1 MSNVVLIGFMGCG
14 KSSVGALLAQQLGRP
29 FKDLD
34 DEIAGAAGRSVAAI
48 FDAEGESGFRRR
60 EADCLHRLLATD
72 GQVVAVGG
80 GAPLNEDNWRRIRE
94 GNCVVALTAEP
105 AELASRLNG
114 AISRPLLKPDAR
126 TAIATLLPKRI
137 HRYLEADLVVATDHR
152 SAGSVAEQLASRLPA
167 EGVERVQVDI
177 PGAGHEIVIGHGL
190 AHLVGPALRRS
201 GAGNT
206 VVLVTDPNVGKAH
219 ADHVLEALREAG
231 CAPALFTVPVGEAA
245 KQMDE
250 LARLYEYLA
259 ALRLDRGGALI
270 ALGGGAVGD
279 LTGFAAATWLR
290 GVRYVHIPTTLLA
303 MVDSSIGGKTAIN
316 LPSGKNLVGAV
327 HQPAAILCDLEYLGT
342 LPEAEYR
349 SGMAEVCKAA
359 IIAEPA
365 FADWLGASSARLQS
379 RDPDAIGEAVRRAA
393 AVKAVVVSDDPT
405 EGGRRAILNYG
416 HTIGHALERALG
428 YGTIRHG
435 EAVAWGMEAAAQL
448 SLLTG
453 RCGPDLPEQ
462 QRALLRAYGLLQTRP
477 KASRRDLLD
486 AMEHDKKS
494 RNGVARWVLLRAFGD
509 PEWGCQ
515 VDAQQVTAAL
525 DKVFES

>member
-1 MSNVVLIGFMGCG
+1 VSNVVLIGFMGCG
-14 KSSVGALLAQQLGRP
+14 KSSVGALLAQRLGWP

-34 DEIAGAAGRSVAAI
+34 EEITGAAGRSVAAI
-48 FDAEGESGFRRR
+48 FEAEGEAGFRRR
-60 EADCLHRLLATD
+60 EADCLNRVLAND

-80 GAPLNEDNWRRIRE
+80 GAPLDDSNWRRIRD
-94 GNCVVALTAEP
+94 GNWVVALTAEP
-105 AELASRLNG
+105 AELATRLNG
-114 AISRPLLKPDAR
+114 ATSRPLLEPDAW
-126 TAIATLLPKRI
+126 TAIATLLPKRV
-137 HRYLEADLVVATDHR
+137 HRYLEADMVIATDHR
-152 SAGSVAEQLASRLPA
+152 SAGSVAEQLAGRLPA
-167 EGVERVQVDI
+167 EGVERVQVNV
-177 PGAGHEIVIGHGL
+177 PGAGHEIVIGRGL

-206 VVLVTDPNVGKAH
+206 VVLVTDPNVGRAH
-219 ADHVLEALREAG
+219 ADHVLEALRPSG
-231 CAPALFTVPVGEAA
+231 FTPALFTVPVGEAA

-250 LARLYEYLA
+250 LARLYEDLA
-259 ALRLDRGGALI
+259 ALRLARDGALI

-290 GVRYVHIPTTLLA
+290 GIRYVQIPTTLLA

-327 HQPAAILCDLEYLGT
+327 HQPAAIFCDLEYLTT
-342 LPEAEYR
+342 LPEAEFR

-359 IIAEPA
+359 IIADPV
-365 FADWLGASSARLQS
+365 FADWLGASAARLQS
-379 RDPDAIGEAVRRAA
+379 RDRDAIREAVRRAA
-393 AVKAVVVSDDPT
+393 AIKAVVVSEDPT

-448 SLLTG
+448 SVITG
-453 RCGPDLPEQ
+453 RCGPGLPEQ
-462 QRALLRAYGLLQTRP
+462 QWALLRAYGLLETSP
-477 KASRRDLLD
+477 KVSRQDLLD

-494 RNGVARWVLLRAFGD
+494 RNGFVRWVLLRAFGD

-515 VDAQQVTAAL
+515 VDAEHMTAAL

>member
-14 KSSVGALLAQQLGRP
+14 KSSVGVLLAQHLGRP

-34 DEIAGAAGRSVAAI
+34 DEITGAAGRSVSAI

-60 EADCLHRLLATD
+60 EADCLHRVLATD

-80 GAPLNEDNWRRIRE
+80 GAPLDDDNWRRIRD

-114 AISRPLLKPDAR
+114 ATSRPLLKPDTP
-126 TAIATLLPKRI
+126 TAIATLLPGRV

-152 SAGSVAEQLASRLPA
+152 SVGSVAEQLAGRLPA
-167 EGVERVQVDI
+167 EGVERVPVKV
-177 PGAGHEIVIGHGL
+177 PGAAHEIVIGHRL
-190 AHLVGPALRRS
+190 AHLAGPALRRS
-201 GAGNT
+201 GAGDT

-219 ADHVLEALREAG
+219 ADQVLEALREAG
-231 CAPALFTVPVGEAA
+231 FAPALFSVPVGEAA
-245 KQMDE
+245 KHMDE

-259 ALRLDRGGALI
+259 ALRLDRDGALI

-327 HQPAAILCDLEYLGT
+327 HQPAAIVCDLEYLGT
-342 LPEAEYR
+342 LPEAEFR

-365 FADWLGASSARLQS
+365 LADWLLASAPRLQS
-379 RDPDAIGEAVRRAA
+379 RDRAAIRAAVRRAA
-393 AVKAVVVSDDPT
+393 AVKAAVVSEDPNET
-405 EGGRRAILNYG
+405 GRRAILNYG

-435 EAVAWGMEAAAQL
+435 EAVAWGMEVAARL
-448 SLLTG
+448 SLITG
-453 RCGPDLPEQ
+453 RCGPDLIEQ
-462 QRALLRAYGLLQTRP
+462 QRALLRASGLLATRP
-477 KASRRDLLD
+477 KVSRHDLLD
-486 AMEHDKKS
+486 AMEHDKKA
-494 RNGVARWVLLRAFGD
+494 RNGVVRWVLLRGPGD
-509 PEWGCQ
+509 AEWGCQ
-515 VDAQQVTAAL
+515 VGAHHVTAAL
-525 DKVFES
+525 DRVFEA